1 MNEIKTLALVSALT
15 VALGGC
21 ATNEPM
27 DDQTRTKVEGSAIG
41 ALVGAA
47 IGAAIDGRQGALV
60 GAAIGGG
67 AGFLIGNEIAKRKA
81 QYASEE
87 DFLDGEIQYVAEYNR
102 NAADYNAKLAAEV
115 KRLEKTANRL
125 AARYKQGKAD
135 KAALI
140 AQRDEVRKQLEK
152 SRQMLAD
159 LEQEYKLNQQVL
171 EEQRKRA
178 GAADPDVKRLEREV
192 AELKRNIEK
201 LQRST
206 EQLARIDERLS
217 V

>member
-1 MNEIKTLALVSALT
+1 MNKTKTLALAVTAT
-15 VALGGC
+15 MALGGC
-21 ATNEPM
+21 ASNEPM

-47 IGAAIDGRQGALV
+47 IGAAVNGRDGTLV

-67 AGFLIGNEIAKRKA
+67 AGYLIGNEIAKRKA
-81 QYASEE
+81 KYASEE

-102 NAADYNAKLAAEV
+102 NAANYNAKLAAEV
-115 KRLEKTANRL
+115 KRLEKTANSL
-125 AARYKQGKAD
+125 VARYRQGKAD
-135 KAALI
+135 QAALA
-140 AQRDEVRKQLEK
+140 AQRNKVRKQLKK

-171 EEQRKRA
+171 EEQRKRT

-206 EQLARIDERLS
+206 DQLARIDERLS